1 MRFPLLVL
9 FLLLPCLQAAQPR
22 CWRLGG
28 AAEPRTLRASGFRLL
43 LVTAEHAGG
52 VLKLRAGLQNISKS
66 PARPPLPVQQPFV
79 MLRKASGGS
88 NVPCSE
94 VGMSW
99 LGGGPPQLRPGEA
112 VFAELSFPW
121 SEDDLHDIL
130 VLDIGSH
137 APLKFLLNNA
147 AAFTAPDLSKAEGQ
161 VMMLDAALEP
171 LNAGNQHI
179 RLRLGQMRCAE
190 GALTMEAGFTNI
202 ARFPLTLERCP
213 AGGEAMMMGSDGQAL
228 RLIEVRGGIVQRIA
242 PPGAWAPGDENR
254 GILRFEMPH
263 PHAAS
268 RLWFRFPGYPDLPLL
283 FDEKNSIWVV
293 DHAHKQTPVVTA
305 ARLHAL
311 AEQKLFEHVSAFW
324 SDVSK
329 KVREGRFQEAQA
341 RLELDQPSELFQ
353 QIDRIAFDA
362 FEIQPVAEQGLSLE
376 NGGLRVVALQLNCR
390 LKGQQG
396 GNGFYTGMLAR
407 MDAATDGGWK
417 VKALTFPSGP
427 PFWSRGYTRV
437 LRAPHHL
444 VVHKDRPADLLQA
457 RELAGEFEQAWAH
470 LSVTGLPMGAT
481 FVGFLCTDQGDF
493 EILSGADPGSASGAV
508 PGVTIEEKG
517 RLRTYNLAMYAN
529 KAGLRSHRLLSGR
542 ANDQQ
547 VMVEHELVHLSLGEW
562 SRGWTPGWLVEGTA
576 VYFSSENF
584 AERASEVMQAVRH
597 GMNLSE
603 LTRHGTLRREKDD
616 LAERFNRYMLS
627 TYAVAWIAK
636 TFGEKKLI
644 ELYRAYADEFPAAW
658 KRSGGG
664 IDYDNEE
671 GPVKQAARLQVTE
684 LLLKKHLGVDLAR
697 IEAQVIGVLGR

>member
-1 MRFPLLVL
+1 MRFLLLVL

-52 VLKLRAGLQNISKS
+52 MLKLRAGLLNISQN

-88 NVPCSE
+88 NVPCSD
-94 VGMSW
+94 VGLSW
-99 LGGGPPQLRPGEA
+99 LGGGPPLLRPGEA
-112 VFAELSFPW
+112 VFTELSFPW

-147 AAFTAPDLSKAEGQ
+147 ASFIAPDLSKAEGR

-190 GALTMEAGFTNI
+190 GVLTIEVSFTNI
-202 ARFPLTLERCP
+202 ARYSFTMERCP
-213 AGGEAMMMGSDGQAL
+213 TGGEAMMVGSDGQAL
-228 RLIEVRGGIVQRIA
+228 RLIEVRGGIVQGIA

-268 RLWFRFPGYPDLPLL
+268 RLWFRFAGYPDLPLL

-311 AEQKLFEHVSAFW
+311 AEQKLFDHVSAFW

-329 KVREGRFQEAQA
+329 KVIEGRVKEAQA
-341 RLELDQPSELFQ
+341 RFDPDQPSELFQ
-353 QIDRIAFDA
+353 QIDRLSFDA

-376 NGGLRVVALQLNCR
+376 NGGLRFVALQLKFR
-390 LKGQQG
+390 LKGQTG
-396 GNGFYTGMLAR
+396 GNGFYVGMLAR

-417 VKALTFPSGP
+417 VKALTFPNGP
-427 PFWSRGYTRV
+427 PFWSRGYNRV
-437 LRAPHHL
+437 LRAQHTI
-444 VVHKDRPADLLQA
+444 VVHKDGADDLTHA
-457 RELAGEFEQAWAH
+457 RELAGELEQAWTH
-470 LSVTGLPMGAT
+470 LSRTGLPLGST
-481 FVGFLCTDQGDF
+481 FVGFSCLAQGDF
-493 EILSGADPGSASGAV
+493 EILSGADPGSATGAV
-508 PGVTIEEKG
+508 PGVTIEENN

-529 KAGLRSHRLLSGR
+529 KAGLQSHRLLSGR
-542 ANDQQ
+542 ASDQQ
-547 VMVEHELVHLSLGEW
+547 IMVEHELVHLTLGEW
-562 SRGWTPGWLVEGTA
+562 SRSWTPGWLVEGIA

-584 AERASEVMQAVRH
+584 AERASEVMQAVRQ
-597 GMNLSE
+597 GMNLTE
-603 LTRHGTLRREKDD
+603 LTRHGTLRREGDD
-616 LAERFNRYMLS
+616 LTQRFNRYMLS

-644 ELYRAYADEFPAAW
+644 DLYRAYADEFPNEW
-658 KRSGGG
+658 KRPGGG
-664 IDYDNEE
+664 IEYDNEE
-671 GPVKQAARLQVTE
+671 GTAKQAARLRLTE
-684 LLLKKHLGVDLAR
+684 LLIRKHLGVNLAL
-697 IEAQVIGVLGR
+697 IESEVIGVLGR